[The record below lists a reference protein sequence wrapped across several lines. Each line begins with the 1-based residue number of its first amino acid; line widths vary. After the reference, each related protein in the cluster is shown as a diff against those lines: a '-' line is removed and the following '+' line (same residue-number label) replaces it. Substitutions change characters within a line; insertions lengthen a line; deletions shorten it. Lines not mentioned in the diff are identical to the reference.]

1 MDLIPGVVL
10 FFGAIGTV
18 ALLGWDTFQNRKP
31 ITKAEMQQSR
41 CNRSDKPMTQRKGM
55 FKRLIMGEI
64 EIYSSN
70 SLDFKLIFVLI
81 IFETYLLYEVGRAIL
96 DNNDDDDMDGGMM
109 MLAADG
115 TQA

>member
-41 CNRSDKPMTQRKGM
+41 GT
-55 FKRLIMGEI
+55 
-64 EIYSSN
+64 
-70 SLDFKLIFVLI
+70 
-81 IFETYLLYEVGRAIL
+81 RAAKSQQKEEAI
-96 DNNDDDDMDGGMM
+96 
-109 MLAADG
+109 
-115 TQA
+115 